1 MFKEEREEPMF
12 DWCMLGNA
20 GEGRPNLGFT
30 MDVSMYRLMQFTL
43 RDVLI
48 KDFDTATADRIFYEA
63 GEIAGRAVYENLVTQ
78 KDSFD
83 EFIHDLQELLKKMK
97 IGILRVEKSD
107 LEEMTFTL
115 TVAEDLD
122 CSGLPVCDETVCT
135 YDEGFIS
142 GLLSAHT
149 GGKFKVKE
157 IDCWCSGDRVCRFDV
172 REEHIDKITEAFY
185 LILNGKKVSP
195 IALPEDYPDNEI
207 RQAVDYINRFIEE
220 YTKAS
225 NLLSTLSKGELGFE
239 ASKGKTVILQSLK
252 NLQGNLRHLT
262 WKTQRIAGGDFSQKV
277 DFMGDFSVAFNSM
290 AQQLK
295 DAFEKIELQNK
306 RISEAYDII
315 KQEKEKSDKLLLNI
329 LPVKVADDLK
339 RTGQTTPESFPDVTV
354 LFSDL
359 VGFTKL
365 SSILDPKVLINELND
380 IFTAFDN
387 VIEKNGCE
395 RMKTI
400 GDAYLAV
407 CGIPEANENHAE
419 NIVNSAIEILN
430 YMKDRNRR
438 SKMKWEIRIGIH
450 TGKVVGGVVGVKKYI
465 YDVFGDTINTA
476 SRMESNSEPMKINV
490 SETTYEIIKDKYVF
504 LPREPV
510 DVRGKGRMKMYFVET
525 ENQRGN

>member
-1 MFKEEREEPMF
+1 MLNVKEE
-12 DWCMLGNA
+12 
-20 GEGRPNLGFT
+20 
-30 MDVSMYRLMQFTL
+30 Q
-43 RDVLI
+43 
-48 KDFDTATADRIFYEA
+48 
-63 GEIAGRAVYENLVTQ
+63 
-78 KDSFD
+78 
-83 EFIHDLQELLKKMK
+83 
-97 IGILRVEKSD
+97 
-107 LEEMTFTL
+107 
-115 TVAEDLD
+115 
-122 CSGLPVCDETVCT
+122 
-135 YDEGFIS
+135 
-142 GLLSAHT
+142 
-149 GGKFKVKE
+149 
-157 IDCWCSGDRVCRFDV
+157 
-172 REEHIDKITEAFY
+172 IDKITEAFY

-195 IALPEDYPDNEI
+195 ISLPEDYPDNEI
-207 RQAVDYINRFIEE
+207 RQAVNYINRFIEE

-225 NLLSTLSKGELGFE
+225 DLLSSMSKGELGFE
-239 ASKGKTVILQSLK
+239 PLKGKTVILQSLK
-252 NLQGNLRHLT
+252 NLQANLRHLT

-295 DAFEKIELQNK
+295 EAFEKIELQNK

-315 KQEKEKSDKLLLNI
+315 KQEKEKSDRLLLNI

-365 SSILDPKVLINELND
+365 SSVLDPKALIDELND

-407 CGIPEANENHAE
+407 CGIPEANGNHAE
-419 NIVNSAIEILN
+419 NIVNSAVDIVN
-430 YMKDRNRR
+430 YMKARNKR
-438 SKMKWEIRIGIH
+438 SKTKWEIRVGIH

-476 SRMESNSEPMKINV
+476 SRMESNSEPMRINV
-490 SETTYEIIKDKYVF
+490 SETTYQIIKNKYVF

-510 DVRGKGRMKMYFVET
+510 DVRGKGRMKMYFLET
-525 ENQRGN
+525 ENEKGY